1 MQPHQ
6 DLAQIINQKNTDTKG
21 KKNKGK
27 KQQPE
32 KKENDEKEFEKT
44 ITNSATKLSKDKRKR
59 VQ

>member
-6 DLAQIINQKNTDTKG
+6 DLAQILNQKNTDTKA
-21 KKNKGK
+21 KKNNKSK
-27 KQQPE
+27 KQP
-32 KKENDEKEFEKT
+32 DEFEKT

>member
-6 DLAQIINQKNTDTKG
+6 DLAQILNQKNTDTKA
-21 KKNKGK
+21 KKNNKSK
-27 KQQPE
+27 KQPE
-32 KKENDEKEFEKT
+32 KKENDEFEKT

>member
-6 DLAQIINQKNTDTKG
+6 DLAQIINQKNTETKP
-21 KKNKGK
+21 KKNNKSK

-32 KKENDEKEFEKT
+32 KKENDEFEKT

>member
-6 DLAQIINQKNTDTKG
+6 DLAEILNQKNTDTKG
-21 KKNKGK
+21 KRNKGK
-27 KQQPE
+27 KQPE
-32 KKENDEKEFEKT
+32 KKENADEKEFEKT